1 MHVSTPSTVAPL
13 QPLQPPRRNGRVPF
27 VAALHPTYS
36 SPHPG
41 AAEGYSRVLGL
52 GTFRRGCG
60 HSLRQYGALSPLP
73 RGGDTAR
80 VGHRA
85 AAEAPDHCRRERNAD

>member
-1 MHVSTPSTVAPL
+1 MHVSTVAPL

-27 VAALHPTYS
+27 VAARHPTYS

-52 GTFRRGCG
+52 GTFAGAAATHCG
-60 HSLRQYGALSPLP
+60 STAHSL
-73 RGGDTAR
+73 
-80 VGHRA
+80 HCRA
-85 AAEAPDHCRRERNAD
+85 AGTLHV

>member
-13 QPLQPPRRNGRVPF
+13 QQLQPPRRNGRVPF
-27 VAALHPTYS
+27 VAARHPTYS

-52 GTFRRGCG
+52 GTFAGAAATHWG
-60 HSLRQYGALSPLP
+60 STAHSLHCRAAGALH
-73 RGGDTAR
+73 
-80 VGHRA
+80 V
-85 AAEAPDHCRRERNAD
+85 